1 MARSLPAFG
10 DRGVRVADVSVPRHA
25 VEIYSEVVRII
36 AIMMLILRNI
46 VIHADI
52 IARSRHAIRIAIYVL
67 NSMISCYPDTHRHLR
82 AVAFEA
88 GAEIEARAI
97 GI

>member
-10 DRGVRVADVSVPRHA
+10 DRGVRVADVPVPRHA

-36 AIMMLILRNI
+36 AILTLRNI

-67 NSMISCYPDTHRHLR
+67 NSMLSCYPDTHRHLR